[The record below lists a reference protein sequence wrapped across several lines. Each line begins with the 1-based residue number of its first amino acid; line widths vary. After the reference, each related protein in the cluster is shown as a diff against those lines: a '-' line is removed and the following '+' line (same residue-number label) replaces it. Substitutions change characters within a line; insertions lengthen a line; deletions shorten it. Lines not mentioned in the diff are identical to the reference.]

1 MVRQGILLAA
11 MMTLGACGGSIGS
24 MSLASLNPF
33 AGSSRPAADTMD
45 DATVSDAQ
53 QDAATQTIV
62 NFEAP
67 APAAPYTQV
76 PEVTRAWLDY
86 SPRGVIVRADA
97 VLPTLGFHSMRLHA
111 PQGGRADANGDVHF
125 EFYAIPPSSAPE
137 GGTAN
142 ARTVSAG
149 AFIPNERLLTINS
162 VTVSG
167 AGNARTIRLR

>member
-11 MMTLGACGGSIGS
+11 AMTLGACGGSIGS

-33 AGSSRPAADTMD
+33 ASSSRPAADTMD
-45 DATVSDAQ
+45 
-53 QDAATQTIV
+53 AAADTEVQEGASQTIV
-62 NFEAP
+62 NYEAP
-67 APAAPYTQV
+67 APAAPFAQV

-97 VLPTLGFHSMRLHA
+97 VMPTLGYHSMRLHA
-111 PQGGRADANGDVHF
+111 PQGGRADATGDVHF
-125 EFYAIPPSSAPE
+125 EFYAIPPGTAPD

-142 ARTVSAG
+142 ARMVSAG
-149 AFIPNERLLTINS
+149 AFIPNERLLTVNS